1 MMIMIKKKSNANYMP
16 STILRPLS
24 MLIYLTFT
32 ITLYMVSSPYSLEDK
47 EKRVQRGETSYL
59 GYIPCKG

>member
-1 MMIMIKKKSNANYMP
+1 MP

-47 EKRVQRGETSYL
+47 EKRVQRGETSYP